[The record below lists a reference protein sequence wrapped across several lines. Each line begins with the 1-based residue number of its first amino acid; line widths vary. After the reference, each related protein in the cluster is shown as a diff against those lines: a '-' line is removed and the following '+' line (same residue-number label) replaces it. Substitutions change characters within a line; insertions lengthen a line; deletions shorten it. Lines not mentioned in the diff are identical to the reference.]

1 MMKNSNYLLLVFLL
15 LTFGHT
21 QCFAQEKVQGIIV
34 ELSTGEV
41 IEYRLADH
49 PKLVFDG
56 TTVTL
61 TTDGV
66 KVEYKPMDLAKV
78 KTGEVANNSSGIE
91 ELVSKQGEI
100 NVDAG
105 FVRLNG
111 FHPSES
117 VRIFTISGTLIET
130 YQVSSNGT
138 LTIPISSL
146 PSGISIIKAN
156 KQSIK
161 ITRQ

>member
-1 MMKNSNYLLLVFLL
+1 MMKNSKCLLLVFLL
-15 LTFGHT
+15 LVLGHT
-21 QCFAQEKVQGIIV
+21 RCFAQEKVQGIIV
-34 ELSTGEV
+34 ELSSGEV
-41 IEYRLADH
+41 IEYRLVDH

-66 KVEYKPMDLAKV
+66 KVEYKPTELAKV
-78 KTGEVANNSSGIE
+78 KIGEVANNSSGIE
-91 ELVSKQGEI
+91 ELVTQQGEI

-105 FVRLNG
+105 FVRFNG
-111 FHPSES
+111 FQFGES
-117 VRIFTISGTLIET
+117 VRVFTVSGTLIET

-138 LTIPISSL
+138 LTIPISTL
-146 PSGISIIKAN
+146 PSGISIIKSN

-161 ITRQ
+161 ITLQ